1 MNLQTVLTST
11 NKTNNAKL
19 DNTRIIALFTPIFD
33 LVTFR
38 QSFQYIYLIISR
50 VVVRAIVMNDYL
62 HVMNRSFYII
72 FSSGIL
78 YLYQMLSYFL

>member
-19 DNTRIIALFTPIFD
+19 DNTCIIALFTPIFD